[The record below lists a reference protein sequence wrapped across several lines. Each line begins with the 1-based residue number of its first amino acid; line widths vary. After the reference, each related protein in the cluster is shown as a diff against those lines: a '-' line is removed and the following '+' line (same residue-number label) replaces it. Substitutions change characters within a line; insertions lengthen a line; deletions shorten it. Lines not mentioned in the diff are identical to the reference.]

1 MSRHL
6 KTYLEVSQQ
15 IEPIETALLITSENS
30 LRSDLGDLLELCSSI
45 RIHGLL
51 QPILVRPKGTKFEI
65 VCGHRRFEA
74 CRKLMKRRIDCIVRD
89 MNDIDAYELAIIENI
104 QRHTLS
110 PIEEAKA
117 YQRYVFDF
125 GWGGVVDL
133 AKKIGKSPEYVSHR
147 MSLLHLPADIVEK
160 VSNNIIS
167 LGQAQEL
174 VWIDK
179 PESRSL
185 IVELAETQ
193 KLSVSEIRRVRKQ
206 LEADPK
212 SKVCLRSSSESSF
225 PYDQTNARFSSD
237 RKAIEDAILSLR
249 IALVRVDSILGK
261 VETKAA
267 KSMLMRERYELHG
280 IIDRLISSKPGF
292 TQNT

>member
-1 MSRHL
+1 MPRHL
-6 KTYLEVSQQ
+6 KTYLEACQQ
-15 IEPIETALLITSENS
+15 IEPIETALLISSENS
-30 LRSDLGDLLELCSSI
+30 LRADLGDLSELCSSI

-51 QPILVRPKGTKFEI
+51 QPILVRPRGTKFEI

-117 YQRYVFDF
+117 YRKYVFDF

-147 MSLLHLPADIVEK
+147 MSLLQLPLDIVEK
-160 VSNNIIS
+160 VSNNVIS

-179 PESRSL
+179 AESRSL
-185 IVELAETQ
+185 IAQLGGEQLLVQSCRRTIFPRSKSDRRYNPELENCARARGFYTGQ
-193 KLSVSEIRRVRKQ
+193 GGI
-206 LEADPK
+206 
-212 SKVCLRSSSESSF
+212 ESS
-225 PYDQTNARFSSD
+225 
-237 RKAIEDAILSLR
+237 
-249 IALVRVDSILGK
+249 
-261 VETKAA
+261 
-267 KSMLMRERYELHG
+267 
-280 IIDRLISSKPGF
+280 
-292 TQNT
+292 

>member
-1 MSRHL
+1 MPRHL
-6 KTYLEVSQQ
+6 KTYLEACQQ
-15 IEPIETALLITSENS
+15 IEPIETALLISSENS
-30 LRSDLGDLLELCSSI
+30 LRADLGDLSELCSSI

-51 QPILVRPKGTKFEI
+51 QPILVRPRGTKFEI

-117 YQRYVFDF
+117 YRKYVFDF

-147 MSLLHLPADIVEK
+147 MSLLQLPLDIVEK
-160 VSNNIIS
+160 VSNNVIS

-179 PESRSL
+179 AESRSL
-185 IVELAETQ
+185 IAELAETQ
-193 KLSVSEIRRVRKQ
+193 KLSVSEIRRVRRQ
-206 LEADPK
+206 LEDPK
-212 SKVCLRSSSESSF
+212 KITLRSSAESSSLYN
-225 PYDQTNARFSSD
+225 PAVARFSPD
-237 RKAIEDAILSLR
+237 RKAIEDTILSLR
-249 IALVRVDSILGK
+249 IALVRVDSILGR
-261 VETKAA
+261 VESKAA

-280 IIDRLISSKPGF
+280 IIDRLISSKTSF
-292 TQNT
+292 TQNN